1 MKKCNIC
8 IIAPSCQMG
17 GIERAL
23 SILSA
28 HFVKR
33 GHRVT
38 YISCRAGNQFYP
50 LDSQVAY
57 LEPPFK
63 HTTKFGKKMF
73 SYWNTIK
80 FIREQLKR
88 IKPDTIMVFGDIIN
102 PVAILANLN
111 LGFPIY
117 ISDQISP
124 KQQLGFFKNLMKRIT
139 YGKATGI
146 IAQSEM
152 AADYKR
158 QVFGDNINLR
168 VIPNSLRDITNCQGI
183 EKENWVIGLGRLSY
197 EKGFDRLVEAFA
209 KINEHNEWRLV
220 LVGDGPVRT
229 QLEQQVENL
238 GVKDRVDFLGQRRD
252 VDELLAKSKLFVIPS
267 RCEGFPN
274 ALAEAMASPLPCIS
288 FDSISA
294 SDIIENR
301 VNGVVVRDG
310 DTDTL
315 AREMISLMDNE
326 VLRNNYAAKAY
337 SIREWLDKDKVGD
350 MFLDFILELKMKTI

>member
-1 MKKCNIC
+1 MKKSNIC
-8 IIAPSCQMG
+8 IIAPSSQMG

-33 GHRVT
+33 GHSVT
-38 YISCRAGNQFYP
+38 YISCRAGDHFYP
-50 LDSQVAY
+50 LDSKVTY

-63 HTTKFGKKMF
+63 HTTKFGKKLL

-102 PVAILANLN
+102 PVALLANRN

-124 KQQLGFFKNLMKRIT
+124 KQQLGFFKNFMKRIT

-152 AADYKR
+152 AAEYKR
-158 QVFGDNINLR
+158 QVLGNNINLC
-168 VIPNSLRDITNCQGI
+168 VIPNSLRDIADCQGL

-209 KINEHNEWRLV
+209 MIKNRNEWRLV
-220 LVGDGPVRT
+220 LVGDGPMRT

-238 GVKDRVDFLGQRRD
+238 GIKDRVDFLGQRRD

-294 SDIIENR
+294 SDIIDNK

-310 DTDTL
+310 DINTL
-315 AREMISLMDNE
+315 ANEMITLMDNE
-326 VLRNNYAAKAY
+326 ALRNEYASKAY
-337 SIREWLDKDKVGD
+337 RIREWLDKDKIGD
-350 MFLDFILELKMKTI
+350 MFLNYILELKK